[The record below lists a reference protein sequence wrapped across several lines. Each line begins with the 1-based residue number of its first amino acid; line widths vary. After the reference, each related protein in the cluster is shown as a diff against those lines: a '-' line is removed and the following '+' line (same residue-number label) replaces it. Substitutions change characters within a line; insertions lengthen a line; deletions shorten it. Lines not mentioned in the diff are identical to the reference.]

1 MSWEILFTDQ
11 FGLWW
16 DELSQDQQEALTE
29 RVLMLA
35 EVGPSLGR
43 PIVDSI
49 ENSRHHN
56 MKELRASKEGALRV
70 LFCFDPLRRAVLLLG
85 GDKSGQWNAWYKWA
99 IPSADD
105 LFDEYLQD
113 IKETEGD

>member
-1 MSWEILFTDQ
+1 
-11 FGLWW
+11 
-16 DELSQDQQEALTE
+16 
-29 RVLMLA
+29 
-35 EVGPSLGR
+35 
-43 PIVDSI
+43 
-49 ENSRHHN
+49 
-56 MKELRASKEGALRV
+56 
-70 LFCFDPLRRAVLLLG
+70 LLG